1 MPEPESDRLSF
12 LTATSVVTFSSLLLA
27 WAVITNNRVTKT
39 VQPAKNILQQSTLSK
54 MKSIAAKFFIAVLA
68 VVIVPFTVVGW
79 HDEEMKEGGQQ
90 ERNLRAANPF
100 SSKTIVEVAVGA
112 APEFETLVA
121 AVTAAGLVNALS
133 GPGPFTVF
141 G

>member
-1 MPEPESDRLSF
+1 
-12 LTATSVVTFSSLLLA
+12 
-27 WAVITNNRVTKT
+27 
-39 VQPAKNILQQSTLSK
+39 
-54 MKSIAAKFFIAVLA
+54 MKSIAAKFFVAVLA

-90 ERNLRAANPF
+90 ERNLRAVNPF
-100 SSKTIVEVAVGA
+100 LSKTIVEVAVGA

>member
-1 MPEPESDRLSF
+1 
-12 LTATSVVTFSSLLLA
+12 
-27 WAVITNNRVTKT
+27 
-39 VQPAKNILQQSTLSK
+39 

-90 ERNLRAANPF
+90 ERNLRAVNPF

-121 AVTAAGLVNALS
+121 AVTAAGLVDALS